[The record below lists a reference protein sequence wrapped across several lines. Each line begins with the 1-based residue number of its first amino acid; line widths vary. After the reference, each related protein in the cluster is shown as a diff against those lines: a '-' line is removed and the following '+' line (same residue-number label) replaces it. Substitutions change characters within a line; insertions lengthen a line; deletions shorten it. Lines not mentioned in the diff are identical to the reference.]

1 MNKAIVLLSG
11 GMDSLVTA
19 AIAVRDNE
27 EVNFLHANYG
37 QRTEDREL
45 ACFEALC
52 DHYRPRRKMAIDL
65 TWMSQIGG
73 SALTDLS
80 MQIKDHDGSLDV
92 PNTYVPYR
100 NANLIGA
107 AVSWAE
113 VIGANRI
120 YVGAV
125 EEDSSGYPDCREVF
139 FAALQKTIEYGTNNA
154 IPVEIVTPVIHM
166 NKSQIIL
173 LGAQLGAPFEHSWSC
188 YRNSDAAC
196 GTCDSCTLR
205 LRAFAALGMKDPIPY
220 KKD

>member
-52 DHYRPRRKMAIDL
+52 EHYKPRRKLVLDL
-65 TWMSQIGG
+65 SWLGQIGG
-73 SALTDLS
+73 SALTDQS
-80 MQIKDHDGSLDV
+80 MHIKDHDGLLEV

-120 YVGAV
+120 YIGAV

-154 IPVEIVTPVIHM
+154 IPIEIVSPVIHK
-166 NKSQIIL
+166 NKSEIIR
-173 LGAQLGAPFEHSWSC
+173 LGSTLGAPFEHSWSC
-188 YRNSDAAC
+188 YRNSDEAC

-205 LRAFAALGMKDPIPY
+205 LRAFATIGMTDPIPY

>member
-45 ACFEALC
+45 ACFDALC
-52 DHYRPRRKMAIDL
+52 EHYHPMRKLIIDMSWL
-65 TWMSQIGG
+65 SQIGG
-73 SALTDLS
+73 SALTDTA
-80 MQIKDHDGSLDV
+80 MQIKDHDGSPDV

-107 AVSWAE
+107 GISWAE

-120 YVGAV
+120 YIGAV

-139 FAALQKTIEYGTNNA
+139 FAAIQKTIEFGTINA
-154 IPVEIVTPVIHM
+154 IPTEIVTPVIHM
-166 NKSQIIL
+166 NKSEIIR
-173 LGAQLGAPFEHSWSC
+173 LGLSLGAPFEHSWSC
-188 YRNSDAAC
+188 YRNSEEAC
-196 GTCDSCTLR
+196 GTCDSCVLR
-205 LRAFAALGMKDPIPY
+205 LRAFAVNGMTDPIPY